1 MRGRFRM
8 LLLAG
13 AVIVAFVGGLL
24 GTMAATSWLSAAH
37 APRPLGAPRFVDE
50 TTSSGLAHT
59 YSGGFDFAVGGG
71 VAILDCNGDGK
82 PDVYLAGGDR
92 PAALFRNESAVGGAL
107 RFSRVA
113 DAASA
118 LRDVNGAYPLD
129 LDGDGVV
136 DLVVLRN
143 GEHV

>member
-71 VAILDCNGDGK
+71 GVAADPRLWQLPAPAVQRTAPPLLRQPARPPRWARRLRKADSAGTRLVRALDALQRLG
-82 PDVYLAGGDR
+82 PIRSPR
-92 PAALFRNESAVGGAL
+92 PADKQRS
-107 RFSRVA
+107 
-113 DAASA
+113 
-118 LRDVNGAYPLD
+118 
-129 LDGDGVV
+129 
-136 DLVVLRN
+136 
-143 GEHV
+143 